1 MAIKEISN
9 FEGGDQLD
17 EFKTIKRY
25 PDYEINLRGDIR
37 KKGTTLIRKTYP
49 VNGHPKIIINGKTEY
64 ISRLVA
70 ETYIPNLDNKSD
82 VNHIDRNTRNND
94 ISNLE
99 WATHGEIQKE
109 SYRGF
114 TAPGGRVYS
123 KKIMIV
129 ETGEEFPSIRACARA
144 VGGTPSG
151 IRQCL
156 KTDLGSYKG
165 FHYKL
170 LP

>member
-1 MAIKEISN
+1 ME
-9 FEGGDQLD
+9 DY
-17 EFKTIKRY
+17 KTIKRY
-25 PDYEINLRGDIR
+25 PDYEINIRGDIR

-64 ISRLVA
+64 VSRLVA
-70 ETYIPNLDNKSD
+70 ETYIPNPENKTD
-82 VNHIDRNTRNND
+82 VNHIDRNTHNND

-109 SYRGF
+109 SYKGF
-114 TAPGGRVYS
+114 KAPGGREYS
-123 KKIMIV
+123 KRIMIV
-129 ETGEEFPSIRACARA
+129 ETGEEFPSIRACAKA

-156 KTDLGSYKG
+156 KTGLSSYKG

>member
-1 MAIKEISN
+1 MREY
-9 FEGGDQLD
+9 
-17 EFKTIKRY
+17 KTIKRY
-25 PDYEINLRGDIR
+25 PDYEINIKGDIR

-64 ISRLVA
+64 VSRLVA
-70 ETYIPNLDNKSD
+70 ETYIPNPDNKTD
-82 VNHIDRNTRNND
+82 VNHIDRNTQNND

-109 SYRGF
+109 SYKGF
-114 TAPGGRVYS
+114 NAPGGREYS
-123 KKIMIV
+123 KKIMII
-129 ETGEEFPSIRACARA
+129 ETGEEFPSIRSCAKA
-144 VGGTPSG
+144 VHGTPSG

-156 KTDLGSYKG
+156 KTGLHSYKG

>member
-1 MAIKEISN
+1 MQ
-9 FEGGDQLD
+9 GY
-17 EFKTIKRY
+17 KTIKRY
-25 PDYEINLRGDIR
+25 PDYEINIKGDIR

-64 ISRLVA
+64 VGRLVA
-70 ETYIPNLDNKSD
+70 ETYIPNPDKKSD
-82 VNHIDRNTRNND
+82 VNHKDRNTYNND

-99 WATHGEIQKE
+99 WASHGEIQKE
-109 SYRGF
+109 SYKGLK
-114 TAPGGRVYS
+114 APGGREYS
-123 KKIMIV
+123 KKIMII
-129 ETGEEFPSIRACARA
+129 ETGEEFPSIRACAKA
-144 VGGTPSG
+144 VCGTPSG

-156 KTDLGSYKG
+156 KTKSRSYKG

>member
-1 MAIKEISN
+1 ME
-9 FEGGDQLD
+9 DY
-17 EFKTIKRY
+17 KTIKRY
-25 PDYEINLRGDIR
+25 PDYEINIRGDIR

-64 ISRLVA
+64 VSRLVA
-70 ETYIPNLDNKSD
+70 ETYIPNPENKTD
-82 VNHIDRNTRNND
+82 VNHIDRNTHNNN

-109 SYRGF
+109 SYKGF
-114 TAPGGRVYS
+114 KAPGGREYS
-123 KKIMIV
+123 KRIMII
-129 ETGEEFPSIRACARA
+129 ETGEEFPSIRACAKA

-156 KTDLGSYKG
+156 KTGLSSYKG